1 MMSLYFY
8 FSKSCKLVEII
19 IEILKIAVNAKREE

>member
-8 FSKSCKLVEII
+8 FSKSCKLVI
-19 IEILKIAVNAKREE
+19 KN